1 VRVVVD
7 AMGGDHHPE
16 APVQGAMEALAALP
30 DADALRV
37 IAAAAVRAPAAGAD
51 PLVAAVMLALAAQQR
66 RAEAFDAWLRE
77 GQRKIALLAPTLA
90 DLEHLER
97 AARARGLPTVWVE
110 DAGYTEVPA
119 GTRTCLG
126 IGPAPSAELDAV
138 TGSLDLF

>member
-1 VRVVVD
+1 MPAKGRGGSREYKLVVV
-7 AMGGDHHPE
+7 
-16 APVQGAMEALAALP
+16 
-30 DADALRV
+30 LRGELRLT
-37 IAAAAVRAPAAGAD
+37 AGKAAVQVAH
-51 PLVAAVMLALAAQQR
+51 AAVMLALAAQQR